1 MLFPWFWV
9 NDFNTN
15 TQNTSIRGGE
25 TMKWLK
31 NWGWGF
37 FVLIVVGG
45 IGGVL
50 LLALPKSSGMVEE
63 VQDEKITLTFRHF
76 WTKEHDK
83 PMLAIFER
91 IIEQFQKDNPNVKVS
106 FEGMDQTVHREQ
118 KLKSEMVTGTPPDM
132 FVLFGGAEIE
142 PYACSNRLMDL
153 TDFVHNNGWSNSFKD
168 LKLWT
173 FNERIY
179 GLPIEGNAEPL
190 YYNRAIFK
198 SLGIKEPITIEE
210 LSEAIVTL
218 KKNGYTPFA
227 LGNVD
232 RWPAAIYAHYLM
244 DRYAGPKL
252 FEQIIQGSNISY
264 LNDQYLLAFKQ
275 LEHWIAQGA
284 FSAAANNLSTEQAIQ
299 TFTSE
304 QAAMYLNGNWD
315 INLFQDN
322 DVDVSFREK
331 VGVIPFPALKPDSPR
346 SMAGGYTIGIGLS
359 SALEEGQKE
368 AALKLLK
375 SFFTSKVQSQIVY
388 AGLRIPAVKI
398 PFDSKETGSIFM
410 QVMNVMEH
418 SEGTFVPYDN
428 VLSPEVKKSFLKVIE
443 EMIEGNMNAEQALAT
458 LQSSSLDYWKQ
469 RDNALP

>member
-1 MLFPWFWV
+1 
-9 NDFNTN
+9 
-15 TQNTSIRGGE
+15 
-25 TMKWLK
+25 MKWLR
-31 NWGWGF
+31 NWGWGIL
-37 FVLIVVGG
+37 VLVIVG
-45 IGGVL
+45 IVSAL
-50 LLALPKSSGMVEE
+50 LLLVLPKSSDMVEE

-83 PMLAIFER
+83 PILAIFER

-142 PYACSNRLMDL
+142 PYARSNRLMDL
-153 TDFVHNNGWSNSFKD
+153 TDFVHDNGWSNSFQD

-198 SLGIKEPITIEE
+198 SLGIKEPVTIEE
-210 LSEAIVTL
+210 LNEAIVIL
-218 KKNGYTPFA
+218 KQYGYTPFA

-232 RWPAAIYAHYLM
+232 RWPAAIFVHYLM
-244 DRYAGPKL
+244 DRYAGPKV
-252 FEQIIQGSNISY
+252 FEQIVQHGHISY

-275 LEHWIAQGA
+275 FEQWVEEGA
-284 FSAAANNLSTEQAIQ
+284 FSTSANTLSTEQAIE
-299 TFTSE
+299 TFTSG

-315 INLFQDN
+315 INLFQDKN
-322 DVDVSFREK
+322 VDASFREK
-331 VGVIPFPALKPDSPR
+331 VGVLPFPALKRDSPR

-359 SALEEGQKE
+359 STLEEGQKE
-368 AALKLLK
+368 AALKLLQ
-375 SFFTSKVQSQIVY
+375 SFFSTRVQSQIVY

-398 PFDSKETGSIFM
+398 PFDSTKTGSIFM

-418 SEGTFVPYDN
+418 SDGTFVPYDN

-469 RDNALP
+469 RENALP